1 MGDWRSHCQ
10 LQTLDVHT
18 MMSLLAALVSL
29 SLQQPVPAD
38 SIKARLYVQG
48 ELTWYGRGPATDLS
62 NRLVRIA
69 AIRRLGF
76 GGTRLPVEWVWVE
89 PVRGQRNWARLDSTV
104 AELKQAGLAAY
115 GVIAYSPRWAVPAGV
130 IHSPHFAAHRP
141 VVDGS
146 SAKGDT
152 VFAGFAAAA
161 ARRYRGFIDRWEI
174 WNEENHPAFWL
185 NALDGFNRGADVD
198 DYAHLFTLTRDSI
211 RVANPG
217 ARVAVGGLAS
227 LNGVPLTWHD
237 PLDST
242 RVLSA
247 PTPQGYVRALVSLG
261 VSFDAIGLH
270 PYTTV
275 PPGRRA
281 FGRGVV
287 FPDLVVDS
295 VLDLLDELKLSG
307 VDVWVTEW
315 GVNAP
320 FATSQTMLDTW
331 FRDGLSALL
340 CRKRIAFVTVHT
352 LMDVNPQEHYG
363 LLRIDGSETTDG
375 IAFRRAMSGWTGCP
389 SLR

>member
-115 GVIAYSPRWAVPAGV
+115 GVIAYSP
-130 IHSPHFAAHRP
+130 
-141 VVDGS
+141 
-146 SAKGDT
+146 
-152 VFAGFAAAA
+152 
-161 ARRYRGFIDRWEI
+161 RWEI

>member
-1 MGDWRSHCQ
+1 
-10 LQTLDVHT
+10 
-18 MMSLLAALVSL
+18 MMSLLAALLSL
-29 SLQQPVPAD
+29 SLQQPAPPD

-48 ELTWYGRGPATDLS
+48 ELTWYGIGPATDLS

-104 AELKQAGLAAY
+104 AELRQAGLTAY
-115 GVIAYSPRWAVPAGV
+115 GVLAYSPRWAVPTNV
-130 IHSPHFAAHRP
+130 THSPHFAAHRP

-152 VFAGFAAAA
+152 TFAGFAAAA

-174 WNEENHPAFWL
+174 WNEENHPTFWL
-185 NALDGFNRGADVD
+185 NALDGFNRGADVQ

-211 RVANPG
+211 RTANPD
-217 ARVAVGGLAS
+217 AKVAVGGLAS
-227 LNGVPLTWHD
+227 LNGVPFTWHD

-247 PTPQGYVRALVSLG
+247 PTAQVYVRALVSKG

-275 PPGRRA
+275 PPGTRA
-281 FGRGVV
+281 FGRRVV

-295 VLDLLDELKLSG
+295 VLSMLDELKLRG

-320 FATSQTMLDTW
+320 FATSQTMLDAW

-340 CRKRIAFVTVHT
+340 CSKRIALVTVHT
-352 LMDVNPQEHYG
+352 LMDVNPHEHYG
-363 LLRIDGSETTDG
+363 LLGIDGSETTDG
-375 IAFRRAMSGWTGCP
+375 MAFRRALVDWNGCRSP
-389 SLR
+389 R